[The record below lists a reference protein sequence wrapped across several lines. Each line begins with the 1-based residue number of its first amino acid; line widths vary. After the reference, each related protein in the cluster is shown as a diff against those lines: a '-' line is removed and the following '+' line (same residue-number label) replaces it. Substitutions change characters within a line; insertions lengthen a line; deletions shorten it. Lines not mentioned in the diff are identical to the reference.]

1 MSESATRWPSD
12 IEIAQ
17 AAVLQ
22 PIRDIAA
29 RLDIDEAD
37 LVPYGHD
44 KAKVS
49 RSLFTRLADKPDGK
63 LVLVTAINPTKA
75 GEGKTTT
82 TVGLGDALARLD
94 HRTMICLR
102 EPSLGPCFGM
112 KGGAAGGGRAQ
123 VVPMEDINLHF
134 TGDFHAINMA
144 HNLLAAAID
153 NHIHQ
158 GNALG
163 IDPRRVT
170 WKRAIDLNERAL
182 RDILVG
188 LGGVGNGMPR
198 ESGFEITAASEI
210 MAIFCLA
217 ESLADLKERMGRI
230 HIGQTFDREL
240 VEARELGVHGAMTA
254 LLRDAFSPN
263 LVQTLEGNP
272 AFVHGGPFGNIAH
285 GCNSVMATR
294 LALKL
299 ADIVVTEAGFGAD
312 LGAQKFFDIK
322 CRSSG
327 LKPDAVVIVATIR
340 ALKLQGGAGDNELL
354 DRADKT
360 LVRGVRN
367 LAKHIESVQGYGLP
381 VLVALNAFVTDH
393 DEEIALVAKEVE
405 ALGAK
410 LVRSDHW
417 AKGGE
422 GAEDLGRAV
431 IDMLETGSA
440 DFELLYA
447 DDIPLID
454 KARTIAQRIYGAE
467 DIVADTKL
475 RARFRKL
482 DADGFGHLPVCMAKT
497 QYSLSTDAQLMGR
510 PTGFHVPLRDVKVCN
525 GAGFVLVL
533 TGDIMTMPGL
543 PRVPAANSIDVDDDG
558 RITGLF

>member
-1 MSESATRWPSD
+1 MTETATRWPSD

-29 RLDIDEAD
+29 KLDIDDAD

-44 KAKVS
+44 KAKIS
-49 RSLFTRLADKPDGK
+49 RGLRHRLADKPDGK

-82 TVGLGDALARLD
+82 TVGLGDALARLGQ
-94 HRTMICLR
+94 RSMICLR

-134 TGDFHAINMA
+134 TGDFHAISMA

-158 GNALG
+158 GNKLG
-163 IDPRRVT
+163 LDPRRIT
-170 WKRAIDLNERAL
+170 WKRTIDLNERAL
-182 RDILVG
+182 RDIVIG
-188 LGGVGNGMPR
+188 LGGVGNSMPR

-217 ESLADLKERMGRI
+217 DSLADLKERLGRI
-230 HIGQTFDREL
+230 HIGRTFDRKL
-240 VEARELGVHGAMTA
+240 VEAKELNVHGAMTA

-285 GCNSVMATR
+285 GCNSVSATK

-299 ADIVVTEAGFGAD
+299 ADVVVTEAGFGAD

-327 LKPDAVVIVATIR
+327 LKPDGAVIVATIR
-340 ALKLQGGAGDNELL
+340 ALKLQGGASDKELL
-354 DRADKT
+354 ERSDKT
-360 LVRGVRN
+360 LARGVSN
-367 LAKHIESVQGYGLP
+367 LAAHIESVKGYGLP
-381 VLVALNAFVTDH
+381 VIVALNAFVTDH
-393 DEEIALVAKEVE
+393 DEEIAIVAKEVE
-405 ALGAK
+405 ALGAT

-431 IDMLETGSA
+431 VDMLEKGGA
-440 DFELLYA
+440 DFELLYK

-454 KARTIAQRIYGAE
+454 KARTIAQRTYGAE
-467 DIVADTKL
+467 DIVANTKL
-475 RARFRKL
+475 RKQFRKL
-482 DADGFGHLPVCMAKT
+482 DDEGFGHLPICMAKT
-497 QYSLSTDAQLMGR
+497 QYSLSTDPKLMGR
-510 PTGFHVPLRDVKVCN
+510 PKNFHVPLREVKVCN
-525 GAGFVLVL
+525 GAGFVLVV
-533 TGDIMTMPGL
+533 TGEIMTMPGL
-543 PRVPAANSIDVDDDG
+543 PRVPAANSIDVDEDG